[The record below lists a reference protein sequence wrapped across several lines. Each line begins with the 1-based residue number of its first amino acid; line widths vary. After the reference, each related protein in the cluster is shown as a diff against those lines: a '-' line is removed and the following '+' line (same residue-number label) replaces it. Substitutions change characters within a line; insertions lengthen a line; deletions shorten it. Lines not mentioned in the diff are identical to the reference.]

1 MSKLIFKRAD
11 IKQFLDGLT
20 IYGTGGGGDPEW
32 GKIILENDF
41 DHGRSFEIVDPED
54 IADDAFVCSG
64 GIMGSVK
71 SLDDLS
77 YEDTTYGWEDDFPL
91 VNAIRAME
99 KIKGKKVDY
108 LIPFEVGAL
117 NTPVIMSAAARL
129 GIPMI
134 NGDACGRSCPET
146 QMTSFIGHG
155 IDLYPMPLVD
165 SCGNTSIVM
174 SGNTPTYADELGRF
188 IVVKGGGFGANAH
201 YPMTGAELKR
211 SCVPYTVTKAI
222 EFGKIIENA
231 NFEGRNPVEA
241 FRKFVDG
248 KLIFDGVVCQ
258 LEGEDRGGFY
268 LTNLIMDGKGQF
280 DGKKLKMIVKNESMA
295 VWIDDKLSIMFPDCA
310 FMLYSETGYG
320 VASIDHKV
328 GLSMSIVCTPCHE
341 RIREC
346 METDIGKIAFGAAR
360 YGYSELEYVPFEKL
374 YL

>member
-11 IKQFLDGLT
+11 IKPFLDGLT

-99 KIKGKKVDY
+99 KIIGKKVDY

-165 SCGNTSIVM
+165 SYGNTSIVM

-231 NFEGRNPVEA
+231 NFKGRNPVEA

-280 DGKKLKMIVKNESMA
+280 NGKKLKMIVKNESMA

-320 VASIDHKV
+320 VASI
-328 GLSMSIVCTPCHE
+328 
-341 RIREC
+341 
-346 METDIGKIAFGAAR
+346 
-360 YGYSELEYVPFEKL
+360 
-374 YL
+374 